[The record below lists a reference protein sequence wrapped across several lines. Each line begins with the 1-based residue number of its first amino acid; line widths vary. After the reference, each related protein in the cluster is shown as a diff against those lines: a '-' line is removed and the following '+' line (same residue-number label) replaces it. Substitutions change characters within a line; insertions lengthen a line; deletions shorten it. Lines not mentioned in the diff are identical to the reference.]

1 LIAIADTGCGI
12 PPDIIDRIFDPFF
25 TTKKQGEGTG
35 LGLATTLG
43 IVKAHGG
50 FVQVQSAIG
59 QGAEFRIYLPA
70 ILESTEPTHKSPAVT
85 ATIHGHG
92 ETVLVIDDEASVR
105 EIVGATLEVYGYQ
118 VILAADGHLGIDLY
132 RRHADEIK
140 AVLTDMMMPTM
151 QGSQVIAALHAIKP
165 DLPIM
170 AMSGLLDAKK
180 LDFTVEP
187 GRLQIL
193 QKPMSSDQLLRAVH
207 ALLNQPGAA
216 RV

>member
-1 LIAIADTGCGI
+1 LIAISDTGCGI

-25 TTKKQGEGTG
+25 TTKKQGNGTG

-50 FVQVQSAIG
+50 FLQVQSAIG
-59 QGAEFRIYLPA
+59 QGTEFRIYLPA
-70 ILESTEPTHKSPAVT
+70 ILEGTEAAHPPPAMT
-85 ATIHGHG
+85 AAMHGQG

-105 EIVGATLEVYGYQ
+105 EIVGATLVIYGYK
-118 VILAADGHLGIDLY
+118 VMLAADGHLGIDLY
-132 RRHADEIK
+132 RRHANEIK

-151 QGSQVIAALHAIKP
+151 QGTQVIAALHAIKP

-170 AMSGLLDAKK
+170 VMSGLLDAKK
-180 LDFTVEP
+180 IAFTVEP

-193 QKPMSSDQLLRAVH
+193 QKPMSSEQLFYAVY
-207 ALLNQPGAA
+207 ALLNQPREAKA
-216 RV
+216 